1 MESEFIS
8 LEEFASDS
16 EDRPGT
22 WGEREPVLLLTPPW
36 VGRDDYAHRDF
47 TVSLH
52 NEILDFW
59 DWAGPNPTRH
69 AQRQRVLSRITH
81 ILQDVFP
88 EGRLHVFGSFGLGVY
103 LESGD
108 VDLVLELP
116 ENSQAHPLSRI
127 KSEFLRK
134 DFVSFIEVIDG
145 ASVPIV
151 KFDAKEEQISGDIC
165 VNNMSGVHALE
176 FFREKLAQF
185 PCMKFLL
192 LVLKQFVKS
201 RNLNETFHGGIGSFL
216 LQNMLLA
223 FLQGFYKRARFENE
237 TPDQFFNRTNLGI
250 LLIAFFQ
257 YFSLEH
263 NYVTV
268 GIDTRGAG
276 VLKPK
281 VIQRL
286 MFGL

>member
-1 MESEFIS
+1 
-8 LEEFASDS
+8 
-16 EDRPGT
+16 
-22 WGEREPVLLLTPPW
+22 
-36 VGRDDYAHRDF
+36 
-47 TVSLH
+47 
-52 NEILDFW
+52 
-59 DWAGPNPTRH
+59 
-69 AQRQRVLSRITH
+69 
-81 ILQDVFP
+81 
-88 EGRLHVFGSFGLGVY
+88 
-103 LESGD
+103 
-108 VDLVLELP
+108 
-116 ENSQAHPLSRI
+116 
-127 KSEFLRK
+127 
-134 DFVSFIEVIDG
+134 
-145 ASVPIV
+145 
-151 KFDAKEEQISGDIC
+151 
-165 VNNMSGVHALE
+165 
-176 FFREKLAQF
+176 LAQF

-281 VIQRL
+281 SL
-286 MFGL
+286 FGSWDKERPWQLCLVNPLDENLDIGRNSYFIMRVRDAFEHAYRELVYEDTRVGAPTLLSRIIPPKNLALTKNFK